1 MNSAHM
7 IREQNAGTADAMD
20 IRELTSDELEGVT
33 GGWELDQLK
42 KSDREQWIK
51 YRQQLN
57 SDDEDLRDEAAS
69 KLRSLKYN
77 HEKVRQTLRFTTS
90 KIAAEILSSTTIVRQ
105 PILNE

>member
-7 IREQNAGTADAMD
+7 IREQNAGTTDAMD

-42 KSDREQWIK
+42 KTDREQWIK

-57 SDDEDLRDEAAS
+57 SDDEDLRDEAES
-69 KLRSLKYN
+69 RLR
-77 HEKVRQTLRFTTS
+77 
-90 KIAAEILSSTTIVRQ
+90 
-105 PILNE
+105 

>member
-69 KLRSLKYN
+69 KLRSLNKKFTKKYDK
-77 HEKVRQTLRFTTS
+77 H
-90 KIAAEILSSTTIVRQ
+90 
-105 PILNE
+105 